1 MKRRI
6 LDFHIPTGHRYT
18 IIPPKDGGAGDGYD
32 VTVPPWG
39 GGERWQQTI
48 LALKQQQFQKKKKFS
63 SAPSIS
69 CIFQAKLMVPPR
81 GGGET

>member
-6 LDFHIPTGHRYT
+6 LDFHIPTGHRYK

-39 GGERWQQTI
+39 GEI
-48 LALKQQQFQKKKKFS
+48 APNNLSLKTAAVPKENKNFS

-69 CIFQAKLMVPPR
+69 CAFRAKLMVPPR